1 MVQRRNSSFNQ
12 RNKQRNQ
19 IFIVVIAVLLIVI
32 SGLIINSHKASPK
45 EEKVA
50 VVAEYDTVNVPV
62 PVKVVPM
69 GTKVSD
75 IKFKNVKYPKQ
86 QVPKGAILDL
96 QGMQEAITLTKLP
109 ANLPMFESNFSF
121 TSFVQNPV
129 VDKIPQGM
137 RAMTI
142 HVDATSSVEG
152 WAGSGSIV
160 DVLLIQKDK
169 TSVIAEKVKI
179 LSSERS
185 VAPVQ
190 QENAPNIPSTVTL
203 LVTQDQCLAINM
215 AIPLGR
221 IAFAL
226 LSANDD
232 DNWQNAQFNSDNL
245 RGGPV
250 GTKRKNESI
259 KAVVSVKGKDGKT
272 SKVFAL
278 SGNRWLKTD
287 KVPQGFSI
295 SK

>member
-1 MVQRRNSSFNQ
+1 
-12 RNKQRNQ
+12 
-19 IFIVVIAVLLIVI
+19 
-32 SGLIINSHKASPK
+32 
-45 EEKVA
+45 
-50 VVAEYDTVNVPV
+50 
-62 PVKVVPM
+62 M

-75 IKFKNVKYPKQ
+75 IKFKNVKYPKH
-86 QVPKGAILDL
+86 QVPKGALL
-96 QGMQEAITLTKLP
+96 TLEGMQEAIALTKLP

-121 TSFVQNPV
+121 TSFAQNPV

-203 LVTQDQCLAINM
+203 LVTQDQCLALNM

-226 LSANDD
+226 RSANDE
-232 DNWQNAQFNSDNL
+232 DNWENAQFNSDNL

-250 GTKRKNESI
+250 GTKKTEESI
-259 KAVVSVKGKDGKT
+259 RAVVSVKGKNGKGG
-272 SKVFAL
+272 KVYAL
-278 SGNRWLKTD
+278 SGDKWLETKE
-287 KVPQGFSI
+287 VPKGFHV